1 MLRAGGQK
9 MATSRR
15 ALLSGSATLFT
26 ARLLAAEEKRAA
38 PLDDWAKVRAQFR
51 LSKQHA
57 NFAGFYLASHPAPV
71 RAAIDAWRQA
81 LDEDP
86 FLSVERGM
94 FEEVAQNAQRKVRE
108 DVAAYVGGKQ
118 EEIALTPNTTTGLAL
133 VYHGLDLKPGDEI
146 LTTAHD
152 HVVHHESI
160 RLSTERNGASWRRIA
175 LFDDAASATVEG
187 IVQRVRENL
196 RPNTRVLGI
205 TWVHSATGM
214 KLPVREIAAALRGS
228 NVLMV
233 LDGVHG
239 LGCTDETVAGLG
251 CDFFC
256 AGTHKWMFG
265 PRGTGIAWAR
275 AENWARLRPTIP
287 SFSDSELYDAWQDQR
302 PPRGPTNASR
312 VSPGGFLAYEHQWA
326 MGAAFRMHQQIG
338 RAKIAARVTELNGR
352 IKQGL
357 AAIPGITLHTPRGP
371 QLSAGICCF
380 EVKGLSPD
388 EVVKKLLAR
397 GIVAS
402 SSPYKVSYVRLSAS
416 IFNTPAEIDRALAEV
431 RALTV

>member
-94 FEEVAQNAQRKVRE
+94 FEEEAQNAQRKVRE